1 MVEKITP
8 EAHEEYQRIH
18 ATDDFKQLKRA
29 YLGFVVPMT
38 VAFMVWYLLYVF
50 ASNWAGGFMGTQ
62 VFGNINVALIFG
74 LLQFVSTFGIAI
86 WYARYSARRVDPIAD
101 RLRDQYEEEIE
112 R

>member
-18 ATDDFKQLKRA
+18 ATDDFKQLKRS

-38 VAFMVWYLLYVF
+38 VAFMSWYLLYVF
-50 ASNWAGGFMGTQ
+50 ASNWAGDFMGIK
-62 VFGNINVALIFG
+62 VYGNINVALIFG

-86 WYARYSARRVDPIAD
+86 AYARYSARRVDPIAD
-101 RLRDQYEEEIE
+101 RLRDQYEREIE